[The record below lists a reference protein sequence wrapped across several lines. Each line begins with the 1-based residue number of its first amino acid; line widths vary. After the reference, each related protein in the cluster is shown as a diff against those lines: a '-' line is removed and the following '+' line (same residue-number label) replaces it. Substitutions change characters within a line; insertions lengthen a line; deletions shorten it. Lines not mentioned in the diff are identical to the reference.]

1 MQNSQIQNPDGKANK
16 LMSDNPENPAE
27 ALELEPRVPT
37 ATDTLTLDAE
47 AQLQELISSE
57 ASLNYFSPLPPLFS
71 NFPPP
76 GSPHRPFLG
85 VYIHFFQD
93 SASVSAFEFTTLNL
107 PRLPR
112 LSYGLRPLSD
122 LSTFPRLP

>member
-16 LMSDNPENPAE
+16 PMSDNPESPAE

-47 AQLQELISSE
+47 AQLQEFISSE

-76 GSPHRPFLG
+76 GSPHRPSDLPIFLG

-93 SASVSAFEFTTLNL
+93 SASVSAFEFTSVASSFI
-107 PRLPR
+107 RLAT
-112 LSYGLRPLSD
+112 S
-122 LSTFPRLP
+122 F